1 MSDRSTAAPL
11 PQNQLSTTRRVREAL
26 TELLPSGRCS
36 IDEISKAF
44 QIDRRS
50 VARKLKSEGATYS
63 ALLNSV
69 RWSLLRGHIQN
80 EKLSLTELAPLLG
93 FSSLSA
99 LSRWRSKGR
108 KNSSLGDMKQMEPGF
123 WMSDTH
129 YALYIEI
136 PLPRS
141 RPILRSKRSNQ
152 GHN

>member
-1 MSDRSTAAPL
+1 MSDRRIVAPL
-11 PQNQLSTTRRVREAL
+11 PQNQLSTTDRVREAL

-50 VARKLKSEGATYS
+50 VARKLKSEGTTYS

-69 RWSLLRGHIQN
+69 RWSLLRSQIQT

-108 KNSSLGDMKQMEPGF
+108 EKSSLGDMKKIEPGF
-123 WMSDTH
+123 WMNDTH
-129 YALYIEI
+129 YAFYIEI
-136 PLPRS
+136 PAPRRRPIS
-141 RPILRSKRSNQ
+141 RPKRSNRD
-152 GHN
+152 HN